1 LKARTVLILS
11 GVGLTFTLSG
21 CITEKAVLA
30 NAQGQTITCESKGH
44 VGLVSP
50 IRVYVKQHN
59 CINSAEAGGYKM
71 TPSANA
77 APVLSPN
84 ATS

>member
-1 LKARTVLILS
+1 VKARAVLILS
-11 GVGLTFTLSG
+11 GVGLTFALSG

-30 NAQGQTITCESKGH
+30 NAQGQTITCENKGH

-50 IRVYVKQHN
+50 IRVYVKQHD
-59 CINSAEAGGYKM
+59 CIKSAEASGYKVTAGAAAT
-71 TPSANA
+71 TPPA
-77 APVLSPN
+77 

>member
-1 LKARTVLILS
+1 VNARTVLILS

-44 VGLVSP
+44 VGLISP
-50 IRVYVKQHN
+50 IRVYVKQHD
-59 CINSAEAGGYKM
+59 CIKSAEAGGYKI
-71 TPSANA
+71 TPSAGA
-77 APVLSPN
+77 APAPS
-84 ATS
+84 ADETS

>member
-1 LKARTVLILS
+1 MKARAVLILS

-50 IRVYVKQHN
+50 IRVYVKQHD
-59 CINSAEAGGYKM
+59 CIKNAEAGGYKV
-71 TPSANA
+71 TPSAGAGSAPPANA
-77 APVLSPN
+77 AS
-84 ATS
+84 

>member
-1 LKARTVLILS
+1 VRARAVLILS

-44 VGLVSP
+44 VGIVSP

-59 CINSAEAGGYKM
+59 CIKNAEAGGYKV
-71 TPSANA
+71 
-77 APVLSPN
+77 APPASDAP
-84 ATS
+84 ATSSG

>member
-1 LKARTVLILS
+1 VKARTVLILS

-50 IRVYVKQHN
+50 IRVYVKRHN
-59 CINSAEAGGYKM
+59 CIKSAEAGGYKVP
-71 TPSANA
+71 PSASA
-77 APVLSPN
+77 ASAPPTD